1 MRPLPQ
7 LPVVPGTPMPSA
19 TGRRAFLQLLAVSGG
34 GLLVGLGGL
43 AAADA
48 EAQQPSA
55 GAAPLQASPFV
66 RLSPDGTVTIIIGS
80 VEMGQG
86 AATVMPMLVAEE
98 LDADWSQVRWEQA
111 PTDKAYQNPLMHQQ
125 VTGGSLTVI
134 GQFEPHRRA
143 GAAVREL
150 LVAAA
155 AKRWGVAPDSL
166 RTERGRVL
174 HAASGRSAGYGELLG
189 EAAGLPLPTNP
200 RLKDPKDF
208 RIIGRSTL
216 RLDAVDKSNGS
227 ARFGIDAQVPGMLT
241 ALIARPPLFGG
252 KVARFDAAAAQAMPN
267 VVGIHAVPEG
277 VAVVAKD
284 YWSAW
289 RAREALRLD
298 FDPVVGERISSE
310 AQRAMYQRLMA
321 LDGTVARQEGT
332 DSGARAEA
340 RTLTADYWF
349 PYLTHAAMEPLSA
362 TIDWRGGDRAEA
374 WMSTQWPEGD
384 RAAIARV
391 LGLAPEQVGFH
402 TLLAGGGFGRRSSLG
417 FDVATTT
424 AHVAKAVRQPVKVI
438 WTRDQDI
445 RGGYYRPSAY
455 HRLSAAWD
463 AQGRIVSF
471 TDRIAVQSIAADT
484 VAEGSQVKNGV
495 DDLSV
500 EGSADMPYSFA
511 HLRVDLHS
519 PRFQVPVL
527 WMRSVG
533 HSHNTF
539 AVEHFLDE
547 VARATRQDPYRLRRT
562 LLAGKPRHLAVLDAA
577 ARMARWSEAPP
588 EGVTRGIAFC
598 ASYGSL
604 VAQVVEAKIGADR
617 SLRVHKVYCVVDCGI
632 AVNPDLVKAQM
643 ESSIV
648 FGLSSALFGEITLD
662 KGQVRQSNFDD
673 YPVLRM
679 HQCPPMEIQVVAS
692 SEKPGGAGEP
702 GVPCVAPALANAV
715 LSATG
720 RPVRELPLSHQF
732 TIA

>member
-1 MRPLPQ
+1 M
-7 LPVVPGTPMPSA
+7 S
-19 TGRRAFLQLLAVSGG
+19 RRGFLQVSAIAGG
-34 GLLVGLGGL
+34 GLLASWAGFAAPD
-43 AAADA
+43 AAAQSA
-48 EAQQPSA
+48 PGAQA
-55 GAAPLQASPFV
+55 LQASPFV
-66 RLSPDGTVTIIIGS
+66 RIAPDGAITIIIGS

-98 LDADWSQVRWEQA
+98 LDADWNQVRWEQA

-155 AKRWGVAPDSL
+155 AQRWSVDAGSL

-174 HAASGRSAGYGELLG
+174 HAASGRSLGYGELLD
-189 EAAGLPLPTNP
+189 EASRLPLPAAP

-208 RIIGRSTL
+208 RIIGRSTQ
-216 RLDAVDKSNGS
+216 RLDAVGKSDGS
-227 ARFGIDAQVPGMLT
+227 ARFGMDAHVQGMLT
-241 ALIARPPLFGG
+241 ALIARAPLFGG
-252 KVARFDAAAAQAMPN
+252 KVMRFDASAAQAMPN
-267 VVGIHAVPEG
+267 VVGIHSVPEG

-289 RAREALRLD
+289 RAREALVLQI
-298 FDPVVGERISSE
+298 DPVAGERVSSE
-310 AQRAMYQRLMA
+310 AQRVMYRNLMA
-321 LDGTVARQEGT
+321 LEGT
-332 DSGARAEA
+332 TARLDGGEVAVKA
-340 RTLTADYWF
+340 DANRTLTADYWF
-349 PYLTHAAMEPLSA
+349 PYLTHAPMEPLSA
-362 TIDWRGGDRAEA
+362 TIDWRGGDSAEA

-391 LGLAPEQVGFH
+391 LGLAPEKVRFN

-417 FDVATTT
+417 FDVATAT
-424 AHVAKAVRQPVKVI
+424 ANVAKAVRQPVKVI

-463 AQGRIVSF
+463 AQGRILSF

-500 EGSADMPYSFA
+500 EGSADMPYAFA

-547 VARATRQDPYRLRRT
+547 VSRATRQDAYRLRRT
-562 LLAGKPRHLAVLDAA
+562 LLKDKPRHLAVLDAV
-577 ARMARWSEAPP
+577 ARMAGWGKALP

-598 ASYGSL
+598 ASYGSF
-604 VAQVVEAKIGADR
+604 VAQVVEAKVGADR
-617 SLRVHKVYCVVDCGI
+617 SLSVRKVYCAIDCGI

-679 HQCPPMEIQVVAS
+679 HQCPPMEIAVLAS
-692 SEKPGGAGEP
+692 TEKPGGAGEP
-702 GVPCVAPALANAV
+702 GVPCVAPALANAI
-715 LSATG
+715 LAATG
-720 RPVRELPLSHQF
+720 QPVRELPLSHRF